1 MYKQNPCQTSVY
13 FSSVF
18 VFQIE
23 EADVSTGTSDLQS
36 ATPSQPFSQAT
47 GTHTGLT
54 TRELYFPQVSSL
66 FTTQNIAE
74 LNTAVIF
81 KKKELCIV
89 VNFRAW
95 KNQEIERVK
104 QKYCNSGLTCTNA
117 CLTGAPMLSRLLEAG
132 PAQFSAP
139 IGFMVSAVAASS
151 APLSAATSFLLD
163 SSASASAGVC
173 PLTPTSQQCVRRLDL
188 LTSA

>member
-1 MYKQNPCQTSVY
+1 
-13 FSSVF
+13 
-18 VFQIE
+18 
-23 EADVSTGTSDLQS
+23 
-36 ATPSQPFSQAT
+36 
-47 GTHTGLT
+47 
-54 TRELYFPQVSSL
+54 
-66 FTTQNIAE
+66 
-74 LNTAVIF
+74 
-81 KKKELCIV
+81 
-89 VNFRAW
+89 
-95 KNQEIERVK
+95 
-104 QKYCNSGLTCTNA
+104 
-117 CLTGAPMLSRLLEAG
+117 MLSRLLEAG